1 MGGSQQHDAS
11 FMYVPMLQV
20 QHKSIFSKEELDT
33 NALKTLNSYKMSRSL
48 IISNV
53 QKLSQISI
61 KMNSNI
67 NMQIRCIRYT
77 IPPDF
82 DHGMMR
88 GDLYPHMD
96 AHSEKM
102 FTEMDKTKCEPLPHH
117 RYEYLSPSQARVE
130 KANKKVG
137 RKARAKV
144 KALLDMLDIKSM
156 LRSL

>member
-1 MGGSQQHDAS
+1 
-11 FMYVPMLQV
+11 
-20 QHKSIFSKEELDT
+20 
-33 NALKTLNSYKMSRSL
+33 MSRSL

-88 GDLYPHMD
+88 GDLFPHIDRELDNMIK
-96 AHSEKM
+96 EL
-102 FTEMDKTKCEPLPHH
+102 DKTKCEPLPHH
-117 RYEYLSPSQARVE
+117 RYEYLTPSQARVE

-144 KALLDMLDIKSM
+144 RALLDMLDIKTM
-156 LRSL
+156 LKSL